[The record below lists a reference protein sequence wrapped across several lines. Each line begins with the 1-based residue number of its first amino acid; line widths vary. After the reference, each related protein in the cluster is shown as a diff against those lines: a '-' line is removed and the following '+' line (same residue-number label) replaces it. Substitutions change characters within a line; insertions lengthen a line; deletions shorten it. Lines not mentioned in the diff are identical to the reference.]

1 MSLQNVE
8 RLSGGLGLIALQPR
22 NVTGFRVYLQT
33 IFHVAHASH
42 RQNSVDQLLNFV
54 RQHRSGQDNPS
65 VLSLNFYGRRM
76 PDKKPMLRFLR
87 SRAVTEAP
95 SCKVFGKLENWSF
108 TRARRRRPRSGSS
121 RYMMPAPKLAPVSI
135 AINGFIRYLRK
146 FVTSI

>member
-8 RLSGGLGLIALQPR
+8 RLSGGLRLIALQPR

-76 PDKKPMLRFLR
+76 PDKKPKLRAHSADENFVTCLVVEQ
-87 SRAVTEAP
+87 SRARFAEKAHASVPEI
-95 SCKVFGKLENWSF
+95 
-108 TRARRRRPRSGSS
+108 ARRDRS
-121 RYMMPAPKLAPVSI
+121 AFLQSI
-135 AINGFIRYLRK
+135 R
-146 FVTSI
+146 